1 MIKKTLRYTVLIAF
15 LGLLVYTFYY
25 LYRKNQEPD
34 VVYETTSATYS
45 DIVRQTVATGSVL
58 PRQEI
63 LIKPKVSGIVEKLFV
78 KEGDVVKTGDMIARI
93 KIIPDMISL
102 SNAENRLSV
111 ADIGFE
117 NSKLEYERNKQ
128 LYDNE
133 VISLAEFQSS
143 ELRYKNARQEVQAA
157 KDNLQIVREGI
168 SSRSEGHGN
177 TIIRST
183 KSGTVLDV
191 PVEEGNSVIE
201 SNNFNEG
208 TTIANIADL
217 SDMIFVGK
225 LDESEVG
232 KIHTGMNISIRIGA
246 IENEVFKG
254 RLEFISPKGADVNGA
269 IQFEI
274 KAALSLRKEL
284 FVRAGYSANAEIVL
298 DRRDSVLSVKESL
311 VTFAGDSV
319 YVEVEKKTQEFEKKL
334 IKLGLSDGIS
344 AEVLEGLDTTM
355 RIKVPKTFSDEE
367 KVSD

>member
-1 MIKKTLRYTVLIAF
+1 M
-15 LGLLVYTFYY
+15 
-25 LYRKNQEPD
+25 
-34 VVYETTSATYS
+34 
-45 DIVRQTVATGSVL
+45 
-58 PRQEI
+58 
-63 LIKPKVSGIVEKLFV
+63 
-78 KEGDVVKTGDMIARI
+78 
-93 KIIPDMISL
+93 
-102 SNAENRLSV
+102 
-111 ADIGFE
+111 
-117 NSKLEYERNKQ
+117 
-128 LYDNE
+128 
-133 VISLAEFQSS
+133 
-143 ELRYKNARQEVQAA
+143 
-157 KDNLQIVREGI
+157 
-168 SSRSEGHGN
+168 
-177 TIIRST
+177 
-183 KSGTVLDV
+183 